1 MIMHG
6 LSNQYNNNKQT
17 TYNLTT
23 LTRTYNFNDIDDNNG
38 NDNDN
43 DFAS

>member
-1 MIMHG
+1 MQQQPTT
-6 LSNQYNNNKQT
+6 STTYTK

-23 LTRTYNFNDIDDNNG
+23 LTRTYNFNDIDDNKG
-38 NDNDN
+38 NDNNN